1 VRIGIDYSS
10 AVFQDAG
17 IGRLTR
23 NVVQALAD
31 LDADSRSH
39 SAGDEYTLLIQGRE
53 IPYPPQ
59 TKREGIHNNV
69 ASGIPNPNW
78 REVRTRLNQR
88 WWTRI
93 WHRLQ
98 IPVNVEWLIG
108 QVDLFH
114 GPDFV
119 LPPLQPST
127 RAIVTVHDLSFLH
140 YPYCFE
146 PALLNYLNSAVPRA
160 TARANW
166 VLADSESTR
175 KDAIELL
182 GVPAEQTSV
191 LYPGVEPRFQ
201 PIENRAS
208 LSLVQAKYRLPEHF
222 ILSVGTVQPR
232 KNYVRLVEAFAQLD
246 VADVHLVI
254 VGGKGW
260 LYQELLDQIE
270 ELDLQERVHL
280 TGYVE
285 DADLPAIYNLAQ
297 VVAQPSLY
305 EGFGIP
311 IVEAMACGIPVVAA
325 DNSSLPEAAGEAGL
339 LVDALDSEALAE
351 ALSRALTDSELRQT
365 MVKRGVAQAHKFTW
379 QRAAETLHAT
389 YQQVGRR

>member
-10 AVFQDAG
+10 AVFQGAG

-23 NVVQALAD
+23 NVVQVLAE
-31 LDADSRSH
+31 LDADLCSHRS
-39 SAGDEYTLLIQGRE
+39 GDEYTLLIQGRE
-53 IPYPPQ
+53 IPYPPPAG
-59 TKREGIHNNV
+59 REGIHSNV

-93 WHRLQ
+93 WHRLR
-98 IPVNVEWLIG
+98 IPINVEWLIG

-127 RAIVTVHDLSFLH
+127 RAIVTVHDLSFLR
-140 YPYCFE
+140 YPHCFE

-160 TARANW
+160 TARATW

-201 PIENRAS
+201 PIKNLAS
-208 LSLVQAKYRLPEHF
+208 LSIVQAKYRLPEHY

-232 KNYVRLVEAFAQLD
+232 KNYVRLVDAFAQLN
-246 VADVHLVI
+246 VRDVHLVI

-260 LYQELLDQIE
+260 LYQELLDRIE

-325 DNSSLPEAAGEAGL
+325 DNSSLPEAAGEACL
-339 LVDALDSEALAE
+339 LIDALDSEALAE
-351 ALSRALTDSELRQT
+351 ALSRALTDSGLRQT
-365 MVKRGVAQAHKFTW
+365 MVKRGLAQARKFTW
-379 QRAAETLHAT
+379 QRAAETLRAT
-389 YQQVGRR
+389 YQQVGGR